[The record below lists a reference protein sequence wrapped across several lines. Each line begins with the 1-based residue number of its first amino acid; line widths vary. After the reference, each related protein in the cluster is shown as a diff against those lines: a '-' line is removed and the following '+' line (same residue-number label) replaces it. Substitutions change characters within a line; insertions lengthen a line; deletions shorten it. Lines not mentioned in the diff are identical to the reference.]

1 MISLHVLFVGVVV
14 FQRTHGVGFL
24 LMEFTH
30 ILGYMKQSGRTNSE
44 HLDSMYIP
52 ATPYPHQG
60 QEQADFIVVVMII
73 YVHLITN
80 EMYICQYDLVVIH
93 VLFLIACYCLF

>member
-30 ILGYMKQSGRTNSE
+30 ILGYMKQSDCTNSK

-60 QEQADFIVVVMII
+60 QEQADFIVVASNDSLCSPD
-73 YVHLITN
+73 Y
-80 EMYICQYDLVVIH
+80 
-93 VLFLIACYCLF
+93 